1 MLIDL
6 LNEVTGGASFFPGAI
21 TAAGPGT
28 VLDMSNGEVS
38 TQAILDVGTVSGTTP
53 TLNVQIEE
61 SDDQITWTAIPNM
74 VFNQVTVANTRQVL
88 RGLRTKR
95 YARANAT
102 AVGGTSPSFTVGVE
116 ILAQKQY
123 VGVGGG
129 FDRSPST

>member
-6 LNEVTGGASFFPGAI
+6 VNEVVGGASFFPEAL
-21 TAAGPGT
+21 TAPAAGT
-28 VLDMSNGEVS
+28 ALDLSNGEVS

-61 SDDQITWTAIPNM
+61 SDDQATWTAIPNM
-74 VFNQVTVANTRQVL
+74 TFAQVTAASTRQVV

-102 AVGGTSPSFTVGVE
+102 AVGGTTPSFTLAVE
-116 ILAQKQY
+116 ILAQKKY

-129 FDRSPST
+129 YDRSPSS